1 MKWYDLDVKDRID
14 LLKLYRSLGYSRQQ
28 AVEDFNNGMPILT
41 EGGFIPQEEEEGSS
55 NQVSMEEQKIPTI
68 EDLIQQL
75 YLGKQQEI
83 EQLNQQLGM
92 DPYVDLDIAAKLEEA
107 HSHLNQLSQG
117 IIPEDI
123 QQQLFGV
130 PPQEYSDDTEDEN
143 SQYWDYQ
150 EQQ

>member
-28 AVEDFNNGMPILT
+28 AVEDFNNGMPILA
-41 EGGFIPQEEEEGSS
+41 EGGFISQEEEEGSS
-55 NQVSMEEQKIPTI
+55 NQVSMEEQKISTI

-83 EQLNQQLGM
+83 EQLNQQLGI
-92 DPYVDLDIAAKLEEA
+92 DSYTDLDIAAKLEEA

-123 QQQLFGV
+123 QQQLLGV
-130 PPQEYSDDTEDEN
+130 PPQEYSDDTGDEN
-143 SQYWDYQ
+143 SQYGNYQ